1 MKEFL
6 FESQEAS
13 GALLFSEAT
22 LAPIRQLNAQALD
35 LLVTCS
41 RHPAWVGTSWE
52 SALGRDFSRMSVGER
67 AELARSPV
75 SLLEFGWSLSE
86 IGAKRNVD
94 RAREAPPAFLPLDS
108 ALALSQI
115 MLALAWTLCRH
126 DTAATAIV
134 FGLRTAEV
142 QKMLTLDVRDLPD
155 ISEWVSANLRPR
167 WLDRPRIWHELLR
180 HPDSTKGAPP
190 APPFIRILQRQL
202 VDLRLATCATRSTR
216 PIIP

>member
-1 MKEFL
+1 MKELL
-6 FESQEAS
+6 FGGQEAS

-52 SALGRDFSRMSVGER
+52 SALGDFSRMSVEER
-67 AELARSPV
+67 AGLSRSPV
-75 SLLEFGWSLSE
+75 SLLEFGSSLSE
-86 IGAKRNVD
+86 IGKTDVN
-94 RAREAPPAFLPLDS
+94 RATEPPPAFLPLNS

-126 DTAATAIV
+126 DTAAAAIV

-155 ISEWVSANLRPR
+155 ISEWISANLRPR

-190 APPFIRILQRQL
+190 APPFMRILQRQL

-216 PIIP
+216 PISP